1 MAINNFK
8 SSMFFMSATDFLKK
22 NKTAIAIAIIAAV
35 LILAVIFSSY
45 SKMSNSASKEP
56 ILSKNASDSM
66 PTGQVLSK
74 NRFAIIET
82 NKGTIKAELYEDS
95 APITTKNFIKLADSG
110 FYNGLKFHR
119 YEPGFVIQGGDPRGD
134 GTGGSSQIIPLEI
147 NKNLTHVKG
156 ALAMARTNDPNSATS
171 QFYITLA
178 PAPFLDGNY
187 AVFGKVVS
195 GMDVVEQLRA
205 GDKMINITI
214 SAK

>member
-1 MAINNFK
+1 
-8 SSMFFMSATDFLKK
+8 MSATDFVKK
-22 NKTAIAIAIIAAV
+22 NKTAIAIAAAV
-35 LILAVIFSSY
+35 LILAVIFY
-45 SKMSNSASKEP
+45 SK
-56 ILSKNASDSM
+56 ASDSM

-82 NKGTIKAELYEDS
+82 NKGTIKAELYEDG
-95 APITTKNFIKLADSG
+95 APITTKNFIKLAETG

-134 GTGGSSQIIPLEI
+134 GTGGSNQTIPLEI

-156 ALAMARTNDPNSATS
+156 ALAMARANDPNSASS

-178 PAPFLDGNY
+178 PTFFLDGNY

-205 GDKMINITI
+205 GDKMTSVTI
-214 SAK
+214 VSK